1 MYFFMALL
9 QDFQAE
15 LLKIQSPQ
23 EMEEVMLSLPWRV
36 QSERIPRLLEYAVA
50 IEKITPISA
59 NHALLAVYSQ
69 SASELLPD
77 FLTGD
82 ATLWDQR
89 LTMFFQTMEV
99 KNDSPLQ
106 NGLIRFAGLEN
117 QLETYVLKEYGIAR
131 VLSRESV
138 FIPYAS
144 LADCQGMC
152 IVAENDGWN
161 E

>member
-23 EMEEVMLSLPWRV
+23 EMEEAMLHLPWRV
-36 QSERIPRLLEYAVA
+36 QPERIPRLLEYAVA

-59 NHALLAVYSQ
+59 NHSLLAVYSQ

-77 FLTGD
+77 YLTGD
-82 ATLWDQR
+82 ATLWEQR
-89 LTMFFQTMEV
+89 LAMFFQTMEV

-106 NGLIRFAGLEN
+106 NGLIRFSGLEN

-144 LADCQGMC
+144 LADCQCMSMM
-152 IVAENDGWN
+152 N
-161 E
+161 EREG